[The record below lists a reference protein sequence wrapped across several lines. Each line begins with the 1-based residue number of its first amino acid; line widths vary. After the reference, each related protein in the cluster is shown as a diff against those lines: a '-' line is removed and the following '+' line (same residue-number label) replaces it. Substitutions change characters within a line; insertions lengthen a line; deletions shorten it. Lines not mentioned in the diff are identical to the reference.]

1 MEARKLYLINI
12 KGKIEKILYVS
23 IICRNFFYTDHIGL
37 AASLQLWG
45 LELFSCPPTTTLLEP
60 QGL

>member
-23 IICRNFFYTDHIGL
+23 TICSNFFYTDHIGL

-45 LELFSCPPTTTLLEP
+45 LELFSCPPTTTL
-60 QGL
+60 